1 MDIRML
7 VVTSDAGERARLSL
21 LFAADAAAPATVT
34 LRFADTLLDAE
45 RDPLPA
51 PDLLVLAPRPGAAG
65 QAATYPAPGGPF
77 GGIPVVLLAHAG
89 DIAGAR
95 LALAARLADDLL
107 LAADTRAESVE
118 RFAAAIRR
126 GRVRARR
133 KVSSAIVLAAM
144 ADAVII
150 TDAAGRISYC
160 NDAACDLTG
169 RLAADMLDLPIDA
182 VMPLHDATSS
192 AVIEHPVVHVLSSK
206 RSVRLPPGSVLVRA
220 DGGEIMIEDSTSP
233 VIGTDGAV
241 DGTVMVFHDVTA
253 SRQLQN
259 QVDYLARHDFLTGLP
274 NRFAA
279 QAHLRTILA
288 QAEAQARP
296 LGVMYL
302 DLDNFKTIND
312 TLGHA
317 AGDQLLVAVTAR
329 LRACCRAM
337 DLISRQGGDEFLIL
351 MAPGTDAPEMNG
363 AAQRILQ
370 AVAQPHDID
379 GEKVLVGC
387 SVGIALYPDHGATGE
402 TLLQHADTA
411 LHAAKAAGRNTYR
424 IFNGAMLNSAI
435 ERRMLENALRLSL
448 DAGGFE
454 LYYQPKVALADGA
467 IVGCEA
473 LLRWRHPEWGWV
485 SPGDAVHC
493 AEQSGL
499 IVDLGRW
506 VLDEAVQQARRWQDN
521 GCQPCPV
528 AVNVSALELR
538 HADFVEH
545 MRQCLAGHGLR
556 PALLQLELTESAL
569 MRDVAG
575 AADVLRQ
582 LRAIGMTLAIDDFG
596 TGYSN
601 LGYLA
606 DFPIDVLKV
615 DRSFVH
621 GIAADGPRRQGL
633 LRAVLAVASN
643 LGLPAVAEGIE
654 TAAEAAFLTR
664 AGCHQGQGFH
674 YSPPVSAAAFE
685 RLLCRAP

>member
-1 MDIRML
+1 MNIRAL
-7 VVTSDAGERARLSL
+7 VVTPDAGERARLSL
-21 LFAADAAAPATVT
+21 LFADTGLPDAVS
-34 LRFADTLLDAE
+34 LRFADTLQDAE
-45 RDPLPA
+45 QDTLPA
-51 PDLLVLAPRPGAAG
+51 PDLLLLAPRPGTAG
-65 QAATYPAPGGPF
+65 RPATYPAPGGPF
-77 GGIPVVLLAHAG
+77 GGVPVVLLAHAA

-118 RFAAAIRR
+118 RFVAAIRR
-126 GRVRARR
+126 GRLRARR
-133 KVSSAIVLAAM
+133 KISSDIILAAM

-169 RLAADMLDLPIDA
+169 RLAADMLDVPIET
-182 VMPLHDATSS
+182 VMALHDAATGG
-192 AVIEHPVVHVLSSK
+192 AIEHPVVHVLSGK
-206 RSVRLPPGSVLVRA
+206 RSVRLPPGSVLVRG

-253 SRQLQN
+253 SRQLQS

-279 QAHLRTILA
+279 QAHLRAILA

-317 AGDQLLVAVTAR
+317 AGDRLLVSVTAR

-351 MAPGTDAPEMNG
+351 KAPGTDAPEMNG
-363 AAQRILQ
+363 AAHR
-370 AVAQPHDID
+370 
-379 GEKVLVGC
+379 
-387 SVGIALYPDHGATGE
+387 IALYPDHGATGE

-448 DAGGFE
+448 DDGGFE

-499 IVDLGRW
+499 IVGLGRW
-506 VLDEAVQQARRWQDN
+506 VLDEAVRQARRWQDN
-521 GCQPCPV
+521 GCRPCPV
-528 AVNVSALELR
+528 AVNVSALELH

-545 MRQCLAGHGLR
+545 VRQCLAGHGLR
-556 PALLQLELTESAL
+556 PTLLQLELTESAL

-575 AADVLRQ
+575 AVHVLGQ
-582 LRAIGMTLAIDDFG
+582 LRAIGMTLAIDDFS
-596 TGYSN
+596 TGYSS
-601 LGYLA
+601 LGYPA
-606 DFPIDVLKV
+606 DFPIDVLKM

-674 YSPPVSAAAFE
+674 YSPPVTAAAFE
-685 RLLCRAP
+685 RLLCGAA

>member
-1 MDIRML
+1 MNIRAL
-7 VVTSDAGERARLSL
+7 VVTPDAGERARLSL
-21 LFAADAAAPATVT
+21 LFADAVEPDSVT
-34 LRFADTLLDAE
+34 LRFADTLRDAE
-45 RDPLPA
+45 QDALPA
-51 PDLLVLAPRPGAAG
+51 PDLLLLAPRPGAAG
-65 QAATYPAPGGPF
+65 HAATYPAPGGPF

-107 LAADTRAESVE
+107 LAADTGVESIE
-118 RFAAAIRR
+118 RFVAAIRR
-126 GRVRARR
+126 GRLRARR
-133 KVSSAIVLAAM
+133 KISSDIVLAAM
-144 ADAVII
+144 ADAVVI
-150 TDAAGRISYC
+150 TDATGRISYS
-160 NDAACDLTG
+160 NDAACDLIG
-169 RLAADMLDLPIDA
+169 CLGSDMLDLPIET
-182 VMPLHDATSS
+182 VMPLHDAATGG
-192 AVIEHPVVHVLSSK
+192 VIEHPVVHVLSGK
-206 RSVRLPPGSVLVRA
+206 RSLRLPPGSVLVRA

-233 VIGTDGAV
+233 VIGADGAV

-253 SRQLQN
+253 SHQLQS

-279 QAHLRTILA
+279 QAHLRAILA
-288 QAEAQARP
+288 QAEAQTRP

-317 AGDQLLVAVTAR
+317 AGDQLLVSVTAR
-329 LRACCRAM
+329 LRACCRTM

-351 MAPGTDAPEMNG
+351 MAPGTNSLEMNG
-363 AAQRILQ
+363 AAQRILR
-370 AVAQPHDID
+370 AVAQPHDIA

-387 SVGIALYPDHGATGE
+387 SVGIALYPDHGTTGE

-424 IFNGAMLNSAI
+424 MFEGNMLNSAI

-448 DAGGFE
+448 DDGGFE
-454 LYYQPKVALADGA
+454 LFYQPKVALSDGA

-485 SPGDAVHC
+485 SPSDAVHC

-499 IVDLGRW
+499 IVGLGRW
-506 VLDEAVQQARRWQDN
+506 VLDEAVRQARRWQDN
-521 GCQPCPV
+521 GCMPCPV

-538 HADFVEH
+538 HVDFVEH
-545 MRQCLAGHGLR
+545 VRQCLAGHGLR
-556 PALLQLELTESAL
+556 PALLQIELTESAL

-575 AADVLRQ
+575 AADVLGQ

-621 GIAADGPRRQGL
+621 NVVADGPRRQGL

-654 TAAEAAFLTR
+654 TAAEAMFLTR
-664 AGCHQGQGFH
+664 AGCQQGQGFH
-674 YSPPVSAAAFE
+674 YSRPVSAVAFE
-685 RLLCRAP
+685 RLLCRAA

>member
-1 MDIRML
+1 MNIRAL
-7 VVTSDAGERARLSL
+7 VVTPDAGERARLSL
-21 LFAADAAAPATVT
+21 LFADTGLPDAVS
-34 LRFADTLLDAE
+34 LRFADTLQDAE
-45 RDPLPA
+45 QDTLPA
-51 PDLLVLAPRPGAAG
+51 PDLLLLAPRPGTAG
-65 QAATYPAPGGPF
+65 RPATYPAPGGPF
-77 GGIPVVLLAHAG
+77 GGVPVVLLAHAA

-118 RFAAAIRR
+118 RFVAAIRR

-133 KVSSAIVLAAM
+133 KISSDIILAAM

-169 RLAADMLDLPIDA
+169 RLAADMLDVPIET
-182 VMPLHDATSS
+182 VMALHDAATGG
-192 AVIEHPVVHVLSSK
+192 AIEHPVVHVLSGK
-206 RSVRLPPGSVLVRA
+206 RSVRLPPGSVLVRG

-253 SRQLQN
+253 SRQLQS

-279 QAHLRTILA
+279 QAHLRAILA

-317 AGDQLLVAVTAR
+317 AGDRLLVSVTAR

-351 MAPGTDAPEMNG
+351 KAPGTDAPEMNG
-363 AAQRILQ
+363 AAHR
-370 AVAQPHDID
+370 
-379 GEKVLVGC
+379 
-387 SVGIALYPDHGATGE
+387 IALYPDHGATGE

-411 LHAAKAAGRNTYR
+411 PHAAKAAGRNTHR

-448 DAGGFE
+448 DDGGFE

-499 IVDLGRW
+499 IVGLGRW
-506 VLDEAVQQARRWQDN
+506 VLDEAVRQARRWQDN
-521 GCQPCPV
+521 GCRPCPV
-528 AVNVSALELR
+528 AVNVSALELH

-545 MRQCLAGHGLR
+545 VRQCLAGHGLR
-556 PALLQLELTESAL
+556 PTLLQLELTESAL

-575 AADVLRQ
+575 AVHVLGQ
-582 LRAIGMTLAIDDFG
+582 LRAIGMTLAIDDFS
-596 TGYSN
+596 TGYSS
-601 LGYLA
+601 LGYPA
-606 DFPIDVLKV
+606 DFPIDVLKM

-674 YSPPVSAAAFE
+674 YSPPVTAAAFE
-685 RLLCRAP
+685 RLLCGAA

>member
-1 MDIRML
+1 MNIRAL
-7 VVTSDAGERARLSL
+7 VVTPDASERTRLSL
-21 LFAADAAAPATVT
+21 LFADAAVADTVS
-34 LRFADTLLDAE
+34 LRFADTLQDAE
-45 RDPLPA
+45 QDTMPA
-51 PDLLVLAPRPGAAG
+51 PDLLLLAPGPGAAS
-65 QAATYPAPGGPF
+65 QPATYPAPGGPF
-77 GGIPVVLLAHAG
+77 GGVPVVLVAHAG
-89 DIAGAR
+89 NIAGAR

-107 LAADTRAESVE
+107 LAADTGPESVE
-118 RFAAAIRR
+118 RFVAAIRR
-126 GRVRARR
+126 GRLRARR
-133 KVSSAIVLAAM
+133 RISSDIILAAM

-150 TDAAGRISYC
+150 TDAGGRISYC

-169 RLAADMLDLPIDA
+169 RLAADMLDVPVETMMA
-182 VMPLHDATSS
+182 LHDAATG
-192 AVIEHPVVHVLSSK
+192 AAIEHPVVHVLSGK
-206 RSVRLPPGSVLVRA
+206 RSLRLPPGSVLVRA

-233 VIGTDGAV
+233 VIGADGAL

-302 DLDNFKTIND
+302 DLDNFKIIND

-317 AGDQLLVAVTAR
+317 AGDQLLVSVTAR

-351 MAPGTDAPEMNG
+351 MAPGTNAPEMNG
-363 AAQRILQ
+363 AAQRILR
-370 AVAQPHDID
+370 AVAQPHDIC

-387 SVGIALYPDHGATGE
+387 SVGIALYPEHGATGE

-411 LHAAKAAGRNTYR
+411 LHAAKVAGRNTYR
-424 IFNGAMLNSAI
+424 MFEGAMLSSAI

-448 DAGGFE
+448 DDGGFE
-454 LYYQPKVALADGA
+454 LFYQPKVALADGA

-499 IVDLGRW
+499 IVGLGRW
-506 VLDEAVQQARRWQDN
+506 VLDEAVRQARRWQDN
-521 GCQPCPV
+521 GCRPCPV
-528 AVNVSALELR
+528 AVNVSALELH

-545 MRQCLAGHGLR
+545 VRHCLAGHGLR
-556 PALLQLELTESAL
+556 PALLQLELTESSL

-575 AADVLRQ
+575 AVDILEQ
-582 LRAIGMTLAIDDFG
+582 LRTIGMTLAIDDFG
-596 TGYSN
+596 TGYSS

-664 AGCHQGQGFH
+664 EGCLQGQGFH
-674 YSPPVSAAAFE
+674 YSPPVNAATFE
-685 RLLCRAP
+685 RLLCRVA